1 MWRKASPLTLLM
13 GMYIDTATT
22 EDSVEISLKLGI
34 KLPYDSTIPLL
45 AIYPEETITEKNRY
59 TPVFITAL
67 FIIEHGSNLDVH
79 LQKNG

>member
-1 MWRKASPLTLLM
+1 MIQPLWRIVWRFFKR
-13 GMYIDTATT
+13 
-22 EDSVEISLKLGI
+22 LGI
-34 KLPYDSTIPLL
+34 KLPYDSTIHLM